1 MGNYISNLKN
11 FDKVNIVLSIIPRFI
26 IRFRRRKLY
35 DKKYPK
41 SYISSKAYV
50 NFKKNV
56 TIANEVCIFDD
67 VNINIEDIKIGKYT
81 DISGPTQIV
90 GLGKV
95 EIGNYCS
102 IAPDVYIV
110 TNNHNYKRKIIYP
123 INSRINAEIGDD
135 HIIGNVK
142 IGNDVWIGRGVTILP
157 NVEIG
162 NGCVIAANSVIK
174 SGKYNDFSILGGN
187 PAKLIKYRNT
197 NIHNSEIYNN
207 DIKELNENE

>member
-1 MGNYISNLKN
+1 MANYINNLKKN
-11 FDKVNIVLSIIPRFI
+11 DKGNIVLNIIPRFI
-26 IRFRRRKLY
+26 ILFRKRRLY
-35 DKKYPK
+35 DKKCPN
-41 SYISSKAYV
+41 SYVSSRAYV

-56 TIANEVCIFDD
+56 KIASEVCIFDD
-67 VNINIEDIKIGKYT
+67 VNINVENIKIGKYT

-90 GLGKV
+90 GLGEV

-110 TNNHNYKRKIIYP
+110 TNNHNYKRKFIYP
-123 INSRINAEIGDD
+123 INSRINGKSEDD
-135 HIIGNVK
+135 HIIGKVK

-162 NGCVIAANSVIK
+162 NGCVIAANSVVK

-187 PAKLIKYRNT
+187 PAKIIKYRNT

-207 DIKELNENE
+207 DIKELKENE